1 MPKEQHEEEAISR
14 FASYLQ
20 KKTAVAFGV
29 TGRDVSVPSG
39 QNCDY
44 ELTGTDGVKLAVELF
59 RLVESEGNIK
69 QGRSWSRVVQQLK
82 EELLGRKV
90 KGYMISTPVFVYKK
104 KELAAYVTQQ
114 ADVIEQAIKADKQ
127 RTKFSAGG
135 YEFNKITNLETVV
148 FSYSPGARAINPQ
161 GTAFEHFSRL
171 LPTKNGRVRP
181 IADNQVRFWTE
192 RTPSSLH
199 KPCKLWNLAV
209 CNFGLRNAYVDLAL

>member
-39 QNCDY
+39 QNYDY

-90 KGYMISTPVFVYKK
+90 KGYMISTPVFVYK
-104 KELAAYVTQQ
+104 
-114 ADVIEQAIKADKQ
+114 
-127 RTKFSAGG
+127 
-135 YEFNKITNLETVV
+135 
-148 FSYSPGARAINPQ
+148 
-161 GTAFEHFSRL
+161 
-171 LPTKNGRVRP
+171 
-181 IADNQVRFWTE
+181 
-192 RTPSSLH
+192 
-199 KPCKLWNLAV
+199 
-209 CNFGLRNAYVDLAL
+209 